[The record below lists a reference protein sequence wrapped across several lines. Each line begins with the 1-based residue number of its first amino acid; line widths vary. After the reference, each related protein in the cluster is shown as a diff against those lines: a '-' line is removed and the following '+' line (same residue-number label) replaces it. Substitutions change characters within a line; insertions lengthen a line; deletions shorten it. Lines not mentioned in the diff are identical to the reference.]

1 MNKRV
6 QTTSSLQ
13 NGPLFIYG
21 IDPDGKPRGARYNT
35 VRDDLI
41 NAAFDLKCRIVRPI
55 PDQLATIAAKLP
67 LGRIYASGKAF
78 IPIIKRPL
86 YDKLKEAHSKYER
99 VEEKERKI
107 TAADISRG
115 IVQSI
120 AQSDLVLG
128 KKAVGNKP
136 VSWEAIT
143 VGDEV
148 LALISPDDG
157 WWSCV
162 IAERDGDLLTLRYSD
177 YPKKPVF
184 VRHISTI
191 ARVYPGG
198 R

>member
-13 NGPLFIYG
+13 VGPLFIYG
-21 IDPDGKPRGARYNT
+21 IDPDGKPRGAQYKGI
-35 VRDDLI
+35 RDDLA
-41 NAAFDLKCRIVRPI
+41 NAAFDLKCRIVHPI
-55 PDQLATIAAKLP
+55 PNELAPLVARLP
-67 LGRIYASGKAF
+67 LGRIYSSGKAF

-99 VEEKERKI
+99 AEEKEREAI
-107 TAADISRG
+107 AADISRG
-115 IVQSI
+115 IIQSI

-128 KKAVGNKP
+128 NKAVGNKP
-136 VSWEAIT
+136 LNWEAIA

-148 LALISPDDG
+148 LAQISPDDG
-157 WWSCV
+157 WWRCV

-184 VRHISTI
+184 IRHVSTI
-191 ARVYPGG
+191 ARVYPGS